1 MGNACCA
8 DDANRN
14 DAQNN
19 FKAANGVEDSTFKQ
33 NKKRGAMHGV
43 DMDDNLTQGNSKFSN
58 SNRKKL

>member
-43 DMDDNLTQGNSKFSN
+43 DMDDNLTQGNS
-58 SNRKKL
+58 